1 MRQTNVSGF
10 KARLSEYLTAARN
23 GETVVVHD
31 RKTPIARLVPI
42 DEHVDDL
49 KIAEPSRPPRV
60 RGKAKPVR
68 LRRRVD
74 IVRLLR
80 ESRDAR

>member
-1 MRQTNVSGF
+1 MKETNVSGF

-23 GETVVVHD
+23 GETVIVHD
-31 RKTPIARLVPI
+31 RKTPIARLVPF

-49 KIAEPSRPPRV
+49 KIVEPNRSTRDLA
-60 RGKAKPVR
+60 KIKPVR

-74 IVRLLR
+74 VVRLLR
-80 ESRDAR
+80 ESRDQR

>member
-10 KARLSEYLTAARN
+10 KARLSEYLAAARN

-31 RKTPIARLVPI
+31 RKTPIARLVPV
-42 DEHVDDL
+42 DDHVDDL
-49 KIAEPSRPPRV
+49 KIAEPSRPARDLAKI
-60 RGKAKPVR
+60 KAVR

-74 IVRLLR
+74 VVRLLR
-80 ESRDAR
+80 ESRDER